1 MDTIEVYYPPQ
12 SFKNR
17 AETTTLS
24 LFVGFGVVAVR
35 AMPATT
41 FTAIAPF
48 EMVLFGKDLIS
59 FLRKVKITFLQWND
73 FFHAYFI

>member
-1 MDTIEVYYPPQ
+1 
-12 SFKNR
+12 
-17 AETTTLS
+17 